1 MATYSS
7 LNNSWQQLYTKG
19 NNMKVPE
26 RELLTRSG
34 VYLKKRPEPEVVEH
48 MLDELETKMRNYF
61 ILYNREREFRKKSEE
76 NCYRLEQEVLN
87 YKQKLEESNNKFHC
101 MERKVKSMVD
111 QPLKLKET
119 IERIEL
125 LYNQMDTLIQAFV
138 GIGSCA
144 VIQGYSRVAFIKL
157 CLEYLYPC
165 RELDIR
171 LNTLYNAL
179 YSVLIQYDGLEVTKN
194 ELLKPMTYQE
204 TQEKTK
210 LTGISV
216 KVHRLMLKC
225 DLPETQSFG
234 CFFRYDNE
242 PKELRATEFSR
253 FISVGVKPMDNASK
267 VYEFNS
273 LIQHNTLPPKVP
285 NVVPKL
291 VLDIYADSLLV
302 GSAEVSLISDKTLKP
317 SEPWNVLDSNG
328 MNCGDVVVT
337 VIPMPQDAKLPAVNF
352 RNKTDELVSET
363 KTTLD
368 QQIRKPG
375 STMGEIAEPTR
386 PNTDLGKQPET
397 TPQTSKASEPK
408 SEQNKPFEPKTT
420 PAVRKPLFNPK
431 AGAPGKQ
438 GQSKGQA
445 KGSSSN
451 VSRLSLMFARKKNNQ
466 QGEETSETPDGNA
479 PTPEAATSQQAPPAP
494 KDTQNGSSQP
504 AKAETVERKPSS
516 KLLPPELPNS
526 DRDVNELQRQRTNIK
541 DMIIKKL
548 SSRQLSKDS
557 MTEEQPKPSAPQPKA
572 ETTSTGQTKQEK
584 AEDTPPKPVEEPEG
598 TQESPE
604 PKQKSAPQQSQP
616 VMEQPSPTPVQP
628 APPAPPAPPA
638 AAPTV
643 PTKAAKLPPEPVR
656 KAVPKMPLSQ
666 PVVETQKE
674 PGDQLPE
681 KPLVPI
687 TITPK
692 LLKKPAPKK
701 K

>member
-26 RELLTRSG
+26 RELLTRTG

-48 MLDELETKMRNYF
+48 MLDDLETKMRNYF

-101 MERKVKSMVD
+101 MEKKVKSMVD

-179 YSVLIQYDGLEVTKN
+179 YNVLIQYDGLEVTKN
-194 ELLKPMTYQE
+194 ELMKPMTYHD

-225 DLPETQSFG
+225 DLPETKSFG

-242 PKELRATEFSR
+242 PKELRETEFSR
-253 FISVGVKPMDNASK
+253 FISVGVRPMDNASK

-285 NVVPKL
+285 NMVPKL
-291 VLDIYADSLLV
+291 VLDIYADALLV

-337 VIPMPQDAKLPAVNF
+337 VIPMPQTAKLPAVNF
-352 RNKTDELVSET
+352 RNKPDELVSET
-363 KTTLD
+363 KTVD
-368 QQIRKPG
+368 PQITRLG
-375 STMGEIAEPTR
+375 STMGDSAEPTR
-386 PNTDLGKQPET
+386 QSPQTGNQPEPS
-397 TPQTSKASEPK
+397 PQTSKPSEP
-408 SEQNKPFEPKTT
+408 NKPFEPKMT
-420 PAVRKPLFNPK
+420 PPVRKPLFNPK
-431 AGAPGKQ
+431 TTAAAKQ
-438 GQSKGQA
+438 GQTKGQG
-445 KGSSSN
+445 KGPSSN
-451 VSRLSLMFARKKNNQ
+451 VSRLSQMFARKKNNQ
-466 QGEETSETPDGNA
+466 QAEETSGTPDADGTTADAN
-479 PTPEAATSQQAPPAP
+479 TSQPAPPAD
-494 KDTQNGSSQP
+494 KDTPDASSQTEKAPSIDRKSSNKLGP
-504 AKAETVERKPSS
+504 A
-516 KLLPPELPNS
+516 ELPNT
-526 DRDVNELQRQRTNIK
+526 DKDVNELQRKRSNIK

-548 SSRQLSKDS
+548 SSRKLSKDN
-557 MTEEQPKPSAPQPKA
+557 MTEDQPKPSVPEPKA
-572 ETTSTGQTKQEK
+572 DTAKTGQATPEK
-584 AEDTPPKPVEEPEG
+584 VDAAQPKPVEEAEK
-598 TQESPE
+598 TQVSPE
-604 PKQKSAPQQSQP
+604 PKKASPPQQTP
-616 VMEQPSPTPVQP
+616 PKTEQPSPVPAQP
-628 APPAPPAPPA
+628 SPPETAPA
-638 AAPTV
+638 V
-643 PTKAAKLPPEPVR
+643 PTKAAKLPPEPAR
-656 KAVPKMPLSQ
+656 KVGPKMPMSQ
-666 PVVETQKE
+666 PVVETKKE
-674 PGDQLPE
+674 PGDQLPD
-681 KPLVPI
+681 KPLLPI
-687 TITPK
+687 AITPK

>member
-19 NNMKVPE
+19 NNMKLPE

-194 ELLKPMTYQE
+194 ELLKPMTYPE

-253 FISVGVKPMDNASK
+253 FISVEVRPMDNASK

-291 VLDIYADSLLV
+291 VIDIYADALLV

-337 VIPMPQDAKLPAVNF
+337 VIPMPQNAKLPAVNF

-368 QQIRKPG
+368 PQIAKPG
-375 STMGEIAEPTR
+375 STMVESVEPTR
-386 PNTDLGKQPET
+386 LKPET
-397 TPQTSKASEPK
+397 AKQAEQTPQATKLSEPK
-408 SEQNKPFEPKTT
+408 SEPSKPFEPKMT
-420 PAVRKPLFNPK
+420 PPVRKPLFNPK
-431 AGAPGKQ
+431 TKAGDKQ

-466 QGEETSETPDGNA
+466 PGEETSETPDAND
-479 PTPEAATSQQAPPAP
+479 PKPEPNTSQPAPPVAKDAP
-494 KDTQNGSSQP
+494 DTSSQP
-504 AKAETVERKPSS
+504 EKSPTVDRKPST
-516 KLLPPELPNS
+516 KLGPPELPNI
-526 DRDVNELQRQRTNIK
+526 DRDVNELQRQRSNIK

-548 SSRQLSKDS
+548 SSGQLSKDS
-557 MTEEQPKPSAPQPKA
+557 MAEDQPKPSAPQPEA
-572 ETTSTGQTKQEK
+572 DTTKTEQT
-584 AEDTPPKPVEEPEG
+584 TPDKVEVTPSKPVEEPEK

-604 PKQKSAPQQSQP
+604 PKQASPPQQSP
-616 VMEQPSPTPVQP
+616 PNTEEPSPVPAQPTPP
-628 APPAPPAPPA
+628 ETT
-638 AAPTV
+638 PTV

-656 KAVPKMPLSQ
+656 KVVPKIPPSQ

-674 PGDQLPE
+674 SGDQLPE
-681 KPLVPI
+681 TPLLPI